1 MKDVFISYNHQDKA
15 AKNELTQLFDRE
27 GISYFSDVN
36 DLPVGEDIETQLKK
50 HLRET
55 KFTVMLVSKNSLF
68 STWVGMEAINRLQQ
82 DSFNETT
89 SFLPILIDKE
99 ILDIRFP
106 ITMAKVFKA
115 KQTELETLRDEL
127 RELGQRTEIYDV
139 EINRISRIDVS
150 DILSKIRNS
159 LSCDFTNEARK
170 PKDLEKLI
178 HTIKNPKT
186 ETSANSQNNNNQA
199 NSNTPST
206 QETKNIIQNAEKI
219 YNIEKIDKADFS

>member
-1 MKDVFISYNHQDKA
+1 MKDVFISYSTQDQA
-15 AKNELTQLFDRE
+15 AKDELVQLFDSQQ
-27 GISYFSDVN
+27 ISYFLDAN
-36 DLPVGEDIETQLKK
+36 DLPLGEDIEDHLKK
-50 HLRET
+50 HLQET
-55 KFTVMLVSKNSLF
+55 RFTVMLVSKNSLF
-68 STWVGMEAINRLQQ
+68 STWVGMEAIHRLKQE
-82 DSFNETT
+82 DFNQST

-127 RELGQRTEIYDV
+127 RDLGQRTEIYDV

-178 HTIKNPKT
+178 NTIKNPKT
-186 ETSANSQNNNNQA
+186 ETATNSQNNNQGTNNQ
-199 NSNTPST
+199 NQPT
-206 QETKNIIQNAEKI
+206 QETKNISQNAEKI